1 MVFHLA
7 EYAFHMVGVALVV
20 AVFYS
25 TYSVLTNPISKV
37 PGPWYSKWTDL
48 VARYHYFTGQKV
60 FYVHGLH
67 KRYGPYVRVGPKE
80 VAVADLDALKT
91 IYSTKETFLKT
102 PFYRHLTAQP
112 VASVFSTTDVDDHRR
127 IRRLMAA
134 QMSES
139 SLKWLI
145 PTVTSR
151 VELAIQRMKE
161 ELQTRD
167 LVDVFKWGLFMSTDV
182 IGELAFGESFRMLEN
197 GEKNQY
203 IRDLEGLSSV
213 GAVRVSFPTLIAL
226 AQKYPLPVFKKTMQQ
241 ARRMIDYSIQSL
253 ERYKTYVEANPEMAQ
268 QTFFT
273 KMFKA
278 NEDEKVSF
286 SEIVINAQS
295 FIIAGSDTTA
305 HSLTYLIW
313 SICRR
318 PELRD
323 VLVTEVQTL
332 PEGFT
337 EHDLRGLPFLNQCIE
352 ETLRLYSAAPAA
364 LPRAVPPC
372 GADLGGYWFP
382 GGTSV
387 ATQAYTM
394 HRDPDIFPN
403 PDKFDPYRW
412 AAPTK
417 QMKEAFMPFGRGPRI
432 CIGLHLAY
440 IELRLATAR
449 FFQEFPTAYVSKRE
463 GMSDEDMAETIYFLM
478 SPKGKRCLIEA

>member
-1 MVFHLA
+1 M
-7 EYAFHMVGVALVV
+7 
-20 AVFYS
+20 
-25 TYSVLTNPISKV
+25 TNP
-37 PGPWYSKWTDL
+37 
-48 VARYHYFTGQKV
+48 
-60 FYVHGLH
+60 
-67 KRYGPYVRVGPKE
+67 GPYVRVGPKE

-197 GEKNQY
+197 GEVCRTHQTLWMLVISCHGAGNWKLTDLTLQKNQY

-318 PELRD
+318 PDLRD
-323 VLVTEVQTL
+323 VLVKEVQTL

-417 QMKEAFMPFGRGPRI
+417 QMKEAFMPFGRGPRSM
-432 CIGLHLAY
+432 
-440 IELRLATAR
+440 
-449 FFQEFPTAYVSKRE
+449 FSN
-463 GMSDEDMAETIYFLM
+463 S
-478 SPKGKRCLIEA
+478 